1 MQYRLRSRLAD
12 AGLITHSRFDLHGP
26 IGTAPGWAFFLG
38 EFRRNCGMCP
48 PPRELLARN
57 ASSRLSSA
65 ENHERIVERAWVIGE
80 NKGNE

>member
-1 MQYRLRSRLAD
+1 VQYRLRSRLAD

-26 IGTAPGWAFFLG
+26 IGTAPGWAFFWVNSG
-38 EFRRNCGMCP
+38 GIAACVQPG
-48 PPRELLARN
+48 ELLARN

-80 NKGNE
+80 SKGNE